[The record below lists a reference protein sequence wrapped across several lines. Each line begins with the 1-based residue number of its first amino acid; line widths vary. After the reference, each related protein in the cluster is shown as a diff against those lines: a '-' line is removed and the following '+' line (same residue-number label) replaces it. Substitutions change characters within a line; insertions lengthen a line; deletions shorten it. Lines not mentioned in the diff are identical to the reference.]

1 MQDQEQPG
9 DAGKEYSPGGI
20 IRTSD
25 GDTVLAWISPGERYF
40 TAEELREL
48 REAGNSERDEGEV
61 P

>member
-20 IRTSD
+20 I
-25 GDTVLAWISPGERYF
+25 GNGEPTLVWLDSTERIF
-40 TAEELREL
+40 TAEDLRRMRRASGE
-48 REAGNSERDEGEV
+48 EWNEGEV